1 MVLPICERTKMDNQ
15 PMMTND
21 VQATDVERHI
31 MYQRA
36 LAALRSQRQSN
47 GELESVAESLRRI
60 AGQDET

>member
-1 MVLPICERTKMDNQ
+1 MDNQ